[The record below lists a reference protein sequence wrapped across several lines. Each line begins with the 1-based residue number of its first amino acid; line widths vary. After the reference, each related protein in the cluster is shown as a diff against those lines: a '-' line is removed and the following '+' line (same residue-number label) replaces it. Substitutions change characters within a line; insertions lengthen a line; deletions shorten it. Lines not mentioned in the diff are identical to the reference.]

1 MRIKLTNVFVTDQEK
16 ALQFYTGTLGLVKK
30 SDISAGEYRWLTLVS
45 PEEPDGTQLVLEP
58 NTNPAARA
66 YQEAIF
72 MQGIPAT
79 MFFVD
84 DIKIEHDR
92 LKKMGVAFKSGPTQA
107 GPAMIAIFEDT
118 CGNLIQISQV
128 TGY

>member
-1 MRIKLTNVFVTDQEK
+1 
-16 ALQFYTGTLGLVKK
+16 
-30 SDISAGEYRWLTLVS
+30 
-45 PEEPDGTQLVLEP
+45 LEP
-58 NTNPAARA
+58 NTNPVARA

-92 LKKMGVAFKSGPTQA
+92 LKKLGVAFKSGPTQA